1 MPMFAAFMV
10 FPPEVPEPDPE
21 PAARGIDR
29 YLAWQEE
36 LRATG
41 GLVTA
46 AGLAPDS
53 RVVHAGAVTN
63 GPFTE
68 SSEMIAGYL
77 VVEADDL
84 DEAAKL
90 FLRHPIA
97 EDGIGRFVL
106 HEIALTDRDSRDEHL
121 RRFDP

>member
-1 MPMFAAFMV
+1 MPAFAAFMV
-10 FPPEVPEPDPE
+10 FPPEPVEPDPE
-21 PAARGIDR
+21 LVASGIDR

-36 LRATG
+36 LRAAG
-41 GLVTA
+41 HLVTA

-53 RVVHAGAVTN
+53 KVVHAGGITN

-68 SSEMIAGYL
+68 SSELIAGYI
-77 VVEADDL
+77 VVEADNL

-106 HEIALTDRDSRDEHL
+106 HEIALTDQDAREVHL
-121 RRFDP
+121 R

>member
-1 MPMFAAFMV
+1 MPAFAAFMV
-10 FPPEVPEPDPE
+10 FPPEPVEPDPE
-21 PAARGIDR
+21 LVASGIDR

-36 LRATG
+36 LRAAG
-41 GLVTA
+41 HLVTA

-53 RVVHAGAVTN
+53 KVVHAGGVTN

-68 SSEMIAGYL
+68 SSEVIAGYI
-77 VVEADDL
+77 VVEADNL

-106 HEIALTDRDSRDEHL
+106 HEIALTDQDAREVHL
-121 RRFDP
+121 R

>member
-1 MPMFAAFMV
+1 MPQFAAFMI
-10 FPPEVPEPDPE
+10 FDADAPDHRVE
-21 PAARGIDR
+21 EAAPDVTVRGVDR

-36 LRATG
+36 LRAAG
-41 GLVTA
+41 RLVSA
-46 AGLAPDS
+46 AGLAPES
-53 RVVHAGAVTN
+53 RTVHAGEVRN

-68 SSEMIAGYL
+68 SGEVVAGYL

-97 EDGIGRFVL
+97 EDGIGRP
-106 HEIALTDRDSRDEHL
+106 A
-121 RRFDP
+121 